1 MQATYNTDHWLLEAL
16 LETPKQTKENFQ
28 EYDGFTSIC
37 CVCKSLAFW
46 YGTYSSRTPGLYRIR
61 GPGVGEIY
69 HANFF
74 WAREAAVVP

>member
-37 CVCKSLAFW
+37 CVCKSLAF
-46 YGTYSSRTPGLYRIR
+46 
-61 GPGVGEIY
+61 
-69 HANFF
+69 
-74 WAREAAVVP
+74 